1 MEIVLM
7 VNGNLE
13 RNLIQRVCVGDMLT
27 RTTQRFPDKIALV
40 DRETVLTYDEL
51 NRKVNQIARILLQR
65 GYQKGDVVALMCE
78 NTYEFV
84 ITYFACAKSGLVVMP
99 LNIKLDFDSLAYQLN
114 QSEACVLVFTQSSK
128 DKVEIL
134 INEVPSLQ
142 DLFMTEVDEE
152 FMLSGKNILPFS
164 QLESGDDSEIEV
176 IIEDRDILQLM
187 YTSGTTSKPKGVE
200 TSHLAIYFSAMS
212 TALQYKLDH
221 YDSSIVMLPLFHVGG
236 LTCILLPN
244 ILVGGTN
251 VLIRKYHPLEILNAM
266 EVYRTTWT
274 MLSAPMWL
282 DVSDQPGL
290 SARDFS
296 SMRLCICAIAT
307 LPPARHQ
314 QVKSIFNKATIIL
327 ISGQTEFTPPNV
339 AQRPEHAFSKSSSWG
354 VPVVAQTAKA
364 MDDHGRIL
372 PPGVLGELVYRG
384 PQSMTSYFK
393 DPESTE
399 SAFKYGWFHSG
410 DVGFID
416 EENVVWFVDRKK
428 DIIKTGGV
436 NVASVEIELVVRSH
450 SNIAECAVVGLP
462 HERWSEAVTLFVKI
476 KERESIQEHE
486 LIDYCRGRLA
496 GFKVPKK
503 VVFINEFPMTAS
515 GKIQKH
521 QLRDTYKDLY
531 SIKEG

>member
-1 MEIVLM
+1 MM
-7 VNGNLE
+7 VNSHLE

-27 RTTQRFPDKIALV
+27 RTTQRFPNKIALV
-40 DRETVLTYDEL
+40 DRDVVLTYEEF
-51 NRKVNQIARILLQR
+51 NGRVNQVARTLLQR
-65 GYQKGDVVALMCE
+65 GYQKGDVVATLCE
-78 NTYEFV
+78 NTNEFV

-99 LNIKLDFDSLAYQLN
+99 LNIKLELDNLVYQLN
-114 QSEACVLVFTQSSK
+114 QSETKVLVFTQSSK

-134 INEVPSLQ
+134 IDEIPSLQ

-152 FMLSGKNILPFS
+152 FMLGGKNIFPFS
-164 QLESGDDSEIEV
+164 QLESGDASEIEV
-176 IIEDRDILQLM
+176 MIEDRDTLQLM

-200 TSHLAIYFSAMS
+200 TSHLAIYFSTMS

-221 YDSSIVMLPLFHVGG
+221 NDSSIVMLPLFHVGG

-251 VLIRKYHPLEILNAM
+251 VLIRQYNASKILNAM
-266 EVYRTTWT
+266 EQYRTTWT

-282 DVSDQPGL
+282 EISDQPGL

-296 SMRLCICAIAT
+296 SMRLCVCAIAT

-314 QVKSIFNKATIIL
+314 QVKSIFNNATIIL
-327 ISGQTEFTPPNV
+327 ISGQTEFTPPNT
-339 AQRPEHAFSKSSSWG
+339 AQRPEHAISKSTAWG
-354 VPVVAQTAKA
+354 EPVVAQTAKA
-364 MDDHGRIL
+364 MDDDGNIL
-372 PPGVLGELVYRG
+372 PPGELGELVYRG
-384 PQSMTSYFK
+384 PQSMTCYFK
-393 DPESTE
+393 DPEATE

-410 DVGFID
+410 DSGFID

-428 DIIKTGGV
+428 DIIKTGGE
-436 NVASVEIELVVRSH
+436 NVASVEVELVVRSH
-450 SNIAECAVVGLP
+450 AKVAECAAVGLP
-462 HERWSEAVTLFVKI
+462 HERWSEAVTVFAKI
-476 KERESIQEHE
+476 KEGESVPENE
-486 LIDYCRGRLA
+486 LIDFCKERLA

-521 QLRDTYKDLY
+521 ELRNIYKDLY
-531 SIKEG
+531 NIKEVNI